1 MKPEL
6 KIEDTEKYIAQENE
20 LREQLRKMRFDN
32 ALGQLDD
39 TSKIKKTRRELARVL
54 TYLKQI
60 KSLA

>member
-6 KIEDTEKYIAQENE
+6 KKEDTEKYIAQEKE
-20 LREQLRKMRFDN
+20 LREQLRKLRFDN

-39 TSKIKKTRRELARVL
+39 TSKIKKARRELARVL